1 MQFRLQFK
9 VRRVALVT
17 TAGGVGMPVYGG
29 FWIRVGAYLI
39 DAILLA
45 IAGAV
50 VGGILGVGIGLT
62 ELSGQ
67 QSADPSHLGLQLL
80 SFVINLSMGWLYSA
94 LMESSANQATLGKM
108 ALGLVVTDQMGNRI
122 GFGRATG
129 RYLAKFV
136 SAFVLMIGFIMVGF
150 TERKQGLHDM
160 IAGTLVSKKGTIT
173 GTNAAD
179 VFS

>member
-1 MQFRLQFK
+1 
-9 VRRVALVT
+9 
-17 TAGGVGMPVYGG
+17 MPVYGG

-50 VGGILGVGIGLT
+50 VGGILGVGVGAL
-62 ELSGQ
+62 LLGQ
-67 QSADPSHLGLQLL
+67 QSADPSHLGVQLL
-80 SFVINLSMGWLYSA
+80 SFAINLSTGWLYSA

-108 ALGLVVTDQMGNRI
+108 ALGLVVTDEMGNRI
-122 GFGRATG
+122 SFGRATG

-136 SAFVLMIGFIMVGF
+136 SAFILMIGFIMVGF

-160 IAGTLVSKKGTIT
+160 IAGTLVTKKGTLT
-173 GTNAAD
+173 GISAAE